1 MAFARIAV
9 FPGGTKD
16 QYEYLGGLMGDG
28 VAHQPERRLIAA
40 GPTDDGWAILQVW
53 DSKEPLERFIEEH
66 LRPAMERAG
75 DRGYPQPP
83 RIIDIE
89 LVDLQA

>member
-9 FPGGTKD
+9 FPGGTKEQWD
-16 QYEYLGGLMGDG
+16 YLAELMGEG
-28 VAHQPERRLIAA
+28 VANQPERQVLAA
-40 GPTDDGWAILQVW
+40 GPSDDGWTIVQVW
-53 DSKEPLERFIEEH
+53 DTQESLERFITDH

-83 RIIDIE
+83 RITDVE
-89 LVDLQA
+89 LTDLYT